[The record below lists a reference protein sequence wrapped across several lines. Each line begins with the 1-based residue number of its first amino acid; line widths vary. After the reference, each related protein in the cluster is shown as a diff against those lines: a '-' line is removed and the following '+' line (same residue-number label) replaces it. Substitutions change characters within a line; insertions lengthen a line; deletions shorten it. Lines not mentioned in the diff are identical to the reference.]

1 MSHSDEKISK
11 TTKSVQSDY
20 GTPVDRSRLLG
31 WADKTLSKL
40 KSDKNFLRK
49 TGKKSRQETTTGDED
64 FCTTPSKKGECGKE
78 LEPNEEATFVSEVVT
93 SKLKRKVQHLA
104 FDASVTRCK
113 RVKKSFSEKHVPY
126 TKENVNGCEPYTLKS
141 KHGLVASGGKGQESG
156 REICTKK
163 KKRKYNE
170 SKIQIKV
177 NTSSEFPLSSLELEP
192 EERPRKKK
200 KLMEHYRSD
209 RVNHSH
215 CCKCALEV
223 QRAEISASNERP
235 AFDYSDSISDSG
247 KLKKYKTRKDYYTVI
262 ESESTS
268 GKMKNAITRK
278 QRELQKS
285 NRTFAIVLEEGNRTN
300 EGDTPERNPKAK
312 KKEKGFYTHPVSKR
326 KKLNKYRE
334 CTEKCKPNESR
345 HNSENK
351 DEVGSGDRCESS
363 SERQEKEA
371 FEEYCNSV
379 EKRKKKKHKHDYS
392 FDEMHNLCYG
402 CYKTE
407 SASKGRKQKTDKRN
421 SRSDTVEFKK
431 KKKNVD
437 DDDDD
442 NKSCCSNNDSG
453 PRNKK
458 KREKVK
464 QRCDVNEDTSV
475 LERRSKK
482 KLYSDRNNVNTEESF
497 AVEKKQRKKRKDVGK
512 EKYSNSSLDVQEG
525 VKKKTEKK
533 KHKGVSTD
541 KRQSQAEEM
550 ESETVKKASSA
561 SKERTD
567 DKIKEISVNEG
578 DVECESSD
586 RSAESTVAVSNS
598 KETNK
603 IVKLVRL
610 INTLHTK
617 NIKQSRKK
625 SKFGLSPIYRLLA
638 AESDLNNTGHA
649 CQSCRKCK
657 RDPDVRCGKS
667 ADNVSTDRIS
677 VIKIEPGIKIKQ
689 EKEDV
694 DGIGAHITDKPILA
708 VKEELRSE
716 LSPDFADRTDDSVG
730 NVGGLDKSI
739 NSLTCKEEQAGAG
752 SDSGESR
759 YSVLKEDVLTGEI
772 DNNVNG
778 NEETDTYEAYY
789 NIYDDKITV
798 NEEILTS
805 THDYQ
810 NYGQWHAEDT
820 ESVNLKF
827 GEKQNTDYMG
837 GANQLNSVST
847 DNFKT
852 VDVQKTTSV
861 KETNGLNV
869 RTASEYGPA
878 AQNNTWN
885 EECADNLRQPSKIRN
900 YSCDVRGSTTGEVN
914 FIHVAPW

>member
-20 GTPVDRSRLLG
+20 ETPVDRSRLLG

-64 FCTTPSKKGECGKE
+64 FCTTPSKKGECEKE

-113 RVKKSFSEKHVPY
+113 R
-126 TKENVNGCEPYTLKS
+126 
-141 KHGLVASGGKGQESG
+141 
-156 REICTKK
+156 
-163 KKRKYNE
+163 
-170 SKIQIKV
+170 
-177 NTSSEFPLSSLELEP
+177 
-192 EERPRKKK
+192 
-200 KLMEHYRSD
+200 
-209 RVNHSH
+209 
-215 CCKCALEV
+215 CALEV

-235 AFDYSDSISDSG
+235 AFDYSDSISDSK
-247 KLKKYKTRKDYYTVI
+247 KLKKYKMSKDYYTVI

-300 EGDTPERNPKAK
+300 EGDTLERNPKAK

-363 SERQEKEA
+363 SERQEEEA
-371 FEEYCNSV
+371 FEGYYNSV

-431 KKKNVD
+431 KKKNG
-437 DDDDD
+437 
-442 NKSCCSNNDSG
+442 NSRS
-453 PRNKK
+453 
-458 KREKVK
+458 
-464 QRCDVNEDTSV
+464 DT
-475 LERRSKK
+475 
-482 KLYSDRNNVNTEESF
+482 
-497 AVEKKQRKKRKDVGK
+497 
-512 EKYSNSSLDVQEG
+512 YSNSSLDVQEG

-550 ESETVKKASSA
+550 ESETVKKASSSA

-567 DKIKEISVNEG
+567 DKIKEIAVNEG

-586 RSAESTVAVSNS
+586 RSAESTVTVSNS

-610 INTLHTK
+610 VNTLHTK

-657 RDPDVRCGKS
+657 RDPDVRYGKS

-708 VKEELRSE
+708 VKEELQSE
-716 LSPDFADRTDDSVG
+716 LSPDFAGRTDDSVG

-739 NSLTCKEEQAGAG
+739 NSLTCKEEQAGVG

-759 YSVLKEDVLTGEI
+759 YSVLKEDALTGGI

-778 NEETDTYEAYY
+778 NEETDAYEAYY
-789 NIYDDKITV
+789 NIYDDKFTV

-837 GANQLNSVST
+837 GADQLNSVST

-914 FIHVAPW
+914 FIHVAPWCSKKIIARILGVRSLDVYVQYNLYGNIRVTVKFDNLKFLKKIQNNASKIQCARWFITRGSKRWAAAHPRSAGVHHRPTNRKFYINIGTNAVV